1 MLGPPIVNAAA
12 SSKADELWYE
22 RLLDHLV
29 DAGGIFAAILGAI
42 AVAGLLRGLWRKTL
56 GRRRDRYARLRR
68 LGTNAQLAY
77 FTSVLGEPPAMR
89 RTFESE
95 ISRFD
100 EYGRWVP
107 DSKTF
112 IEVVYIDRDF
122 YVQALTDVDETVHAY
137 SVTTRSKHF
146 RPSFRP
152 PGGFAVERHLVL
164 RRLGL
169 HYRYER
175 NRGIKLGKT
184 RFAELMTPNQA
195 ASWVGA
201 HNAHYFEAVYLGNPG
216 LYQTFV
222 YSINDAGAWVWDA
235 GFDDRA
241 MHTFS
246 WGFNEP
252 VLDPKLA
259 LAQAVAEADAAESDH
274 ASVRADDLQ
283 SHATPGDKLAGED
296 EPEGIDGG
304 EAREVDVPAYWGR
317 FRRRSRVNTY
327 TVIGPE
333 LALDDYPLARRK
345 LYEPGTIFGVNYH
358 RVRTVE
364 R

>member
-12 SSKADELWYE
+12 SSKADELWSE

-152 PGGFAVERHLVL
+152 PGGFASNGTWSYVGSDSTIATNAIV
-164 RRLGL
+164 
-169 HYRYER
+169 
-175 NRGIKLGKT
+175 
-184 RFAELMTPNQA
+184 
-195 ASWVGA
+195 AS
-201 HNAHYFEAVYLGNPG
+201 
-216 LYQTFV
+216 
-222 YSINDAGAWVWDA
+222 S
-235 GFDDRA
+235 
-241 MHTFS
+241 S
-246 WGFNEP
+246 
-252 VLDPKLA
+252 
-259 LAQAVAEADAAESDH
+259 
-274 ASVRADDLQ
+274 
-283 SHATPGDKLAGED
+283 
-296 EPEGIDGG
+296 
-304 EAREVDVPAYWGR
+304 
-317 FRRRSRVNTY
+317 
-327 TVIGPE
+327 
-333 LALDDYPLARRK
+333 ARRDS
-345 LYEPGTIFGVNYH
+345 PN
-358 RVRTVE
+358 
-364 R
+364 